1 MVEQK
6 LFAVAEPLL
15 AEAPSSWLPR
25 AAASQ
30 SESISEFAKFLGFS
44 DPGDY
49 DLQFVS
55 MAPRHIAKV
64 CGFHP
69 EIFDAVHQMLGIA
82 VSLRLA
88 HPVLLQQRN
97 LPRYRFCPRC
107 LEAQRVPYLPIHWRI
122 DAYRLCHIH
131 RCLLEEACPHCQRP
145 IRPQRDWMSCGQS
158 RNGIS
163 MSSQCLYCSKLL
175 WKVAP
180 LSIDDIDPCDLSSL
194 DKVRLENGRAF
205 VAALAQERVVIP
217 TSNVTDVWTGLK
229 LVEKSRLLAA
239 GTDLNIAFFRR
250 MQVVGLIKSCTAQ
263 SSERLRMKCP
273 PRQQERLIMEELIK
287 RESFGRSIRNGQVS
301 ATGARSEARQGEIRR
316 DAPFGRIA
324 QRHDAEL

>member
-30 SESISEFAKFLGFS
+30 SEPTREFAKFLGFS
-44 DPGDY
+44 DRSDY
-49 DLQFVS
+49 DVQFVS
-55 MAPRHIAKV
+55 MAPRHIAKM

-69 EIFDAVHQMLGIA
+69 EIFDVVHQMLGLA

-88 HPVLLQQRN
+88 HPVLLQQRK

-107 LEAQRVPYLPIHWRI
+107 LEAQRIPHLPIHWRI

-131 RCLLEEACPHCQRP
+131 RCILEDACPHCQRP
-145 IRPQRDWMSCGQS
+145 IRPQRDWMSCGQKQK
-158 RNGIS
+158 GIS
-163 MSSQCLYCSKLL
+163 MSSQCLHYSKLL
-175 WKVAP
+175 WKLTP

-194 DKVRLENGRAF
+194 DKVRMENGRAF

-217 TSNVTDVWTGLK
+217 ASNVTEVWMGLK

-239 GTDLNIAFFRR
+239 GTDLNISYFRR
-250 MQVVGLIKSCTAQ
+250 MQVVGLIKSRTVQ
-263 SSERLRMKCP
+263 SPKYPHMKS
-273 PRQQERLIMEELIK
+273 PRQQQERRIMEELIK
-287 RESFGRSIRNGQVS
+287 RETIGCSISSRPV
-301 ATGARSEARQGEIRR
+301 GAAGPRSEIRQGEFRR
-316 DAPFGRIA
+316 EAPFGQTA
-324 QRHDAEL
+324 QRHGAEL